1 MKKILTGVFLS
12 VAAVHAMAQAMSP
25 AAKEAHTRTLQ
36 CLNKYSVQLDDGVSN
51 VETIAKVAAN
61 SCREESVRFV
71 DLWTAGVQPIDK
83 QAILAKV
90 VSNNVESA
98 QFYILSNRA
107 SKK

>member
-1 MKKILTGVFLS
+1 MKKILISFALS
-12 VAAVHAMAQAMSP
+12 AIALNAMAQTMSP

-36 CLNKYSVQLDDGVSN
+36 CLGKYSVQLDDGVST

-71 DLWTAGVQPIDK
+71 DIWTAGVTVDK

-90 VSNNVESA
+90 FSTNVESA
-98 QFYILSNRA
+98 SFYILSNRA
-107 SKK
+107 AKK